1 MFLLSLKAILV
12 KLGELKAGQIEKRIY
27 LELRDTVEVKTVLL
41 QEANG
46 KYCYV
51 KMETIALE
59 PRERRDLLD
68 NVDGRE

>member
-41 QEANG
+41 QETNG
-46 KYCYV
+46 KYFYV

-59 PRERRDLLD
+59 PREKRPP
-68 NVDGRE
+68 G

>member
-12 KLGELKAGQIEKRIY
+12 KLGEIKAGQIEKRIY

-51 KMETIALE
+51 KTETIALE
-59 PRERRDLLD
+59 PRERREE
-68 NVDGRE
+68 RR